1 MKNEKMSTGFL
12 ISTIAFFAAA
22 VTAVPLRT
30 IQMFT
35 NIEPGSGFYINKAD
49 NNVYILYFILIVCLL
64 ISLASSL
71 VYRKEIGFDR
81 TAEKRPVLGGISILT
96 AVSVLYKVAVDLNS
110 ILKGTV
116 GSGIEP
122 QKQRI
127 ALIILCAVSVAGL
140 LSALYFVVFGVS
152 MISGSTNGSE
162 YKVLSLAPIIWYM
175 FRLIYLL
182 PTSISFIKVSQLT
195 FTLFML
201 SFMLLFFTAF
211 AQLNSKIE
219 SKGIDWKIVGY
230 GLPAAALGLVTFV
243 PGFVI
248 TVMGKTDMLYT
259 GTPVEFCDLTTA
271 VFALTVVLTR
281 MGWVGGNADARE
293 EAAAEAEGDADNSS
307 VEEASE
313 EDA

>member
-1 MKNEKMSTGFL
+1 MKKEKMSMGFL
-12 ISTIAFFAAA
+12 ISTIAFFVAA
-22 VTAVPLRT
+22 VAAVPLRT
-30 IQMFT
+30 VQMFT
-35 NIEPGSGFYINKAD
+35 NIEPGSGFFAD
-49 NNVYILYFILIVCLL
+49 KTDMSVYILYFILIVCLL
-64 ISLASSL
+64 VSVASAL

-81 TAEKRPVLGGISILT
+81 TAEKRPVLGGVSILT
-96 AVSVLYKVAVDLNS
+96 AVSILYKVAIDLNS
-110 ILKGTV
+110 ILNRSFGDTM
-116 GSGIEP
+116 EP
-122 QKQRI
+122 QKQKI
-127 ALIILCAVSVAGL
+127 AFIILCLVSVMGL

-162 YKVLSLAPIIWYM
+162 YKVISLAPIAWFM

-219 SKGIDWKIVGY
+219 SKGVDWKIVGY
-230 GLPAAALGLVTFV
+230 GLPAAALGLVVFI

-248 TVMGKTDMLYT
+248 TVTGKSELLYS

-271 VFALTVVLTR
+271 VFALVVTLTR
-281 MGWVGGNADARE
+281 MGWVGGNADDR
-293 EAAAEAEGDADNSS
+293 EAAEISKAEKAEDSAEAEK
-307 VEEASE
+307 VSE
-313 EDA
+313 EK